1 MGIDITT
8 RIEKLPHSFK
18 MHSSMCLELK
28 NLVDRVMSI
37 FPDIEDARPGSSSGI
52 QTLCLLNKALEKAK
66 LLLRY
71 CSESTKLYMAV
82 TGDGILS
89 RGCRAIKLL
98 EQSLS
103 DIRSM
108 VPTVLAVKITQIVQD
123 LRSTVLSLEPSEEE
137 AGKAVRELMQLST
150 SSSDEIRDF
159 HFAALKLHLST
170 PEAIVS
176 ETGSLKSLFVKL
188 GEREGD
194 KRQVLKYLLCLLKK
208 HEEIILRDNSF
219 TQLQSVDDP
228 VCASAVEAG
237 CTDFNSS
244 FSTESRTE
252 VTDST
257 HREVEIGSLSSL
269 LEMAESGA
277 DHLQEEAMNTLKSL
291 SSSKEICLE
300 MVSLGFVKNLT
311 SLLQQSVFS
320 KQSIIIL
327 RNLCNTE
334 KGRVCITEIPSCLA
348 SIAELL
354 DSYVPEEQENAI
366 SILLQLCVEKIEYCN
381 LVVREGVDIYSSLF
395 LISNNGTEE
404 AKVGASELLRALEEV
419 DFHREEESSTL
430 EGATTSQTVI
440 TPVKHQEPMLTTPSL
455 KKSGLFGIPI
465 FKKKKSL
472 LGCFI
477 T

>member
-28 NLVDRVMSI
+28 NLVDSIMSI

-66 LLLRY
+66 LLLQY
-71 CSESTKLYMAV
+71 CSESSKLYMAV

-89 RGCRAIKLL
+89 RGCRAKKLL

-108 VPTVLAVKITQIVQD
+108 ITQIVQD

-150 SSSDEIRDF
+150 SSPDEIRDF

-170 PEAIVS
+170 PEAIVI
-176 ETGSLKSLFVKL
+176 ERRSLKSLFAKL

-219 TQLQSVDDP
+219 TQLQSVDDL

-244 FSTESRTE
+244 FSTESGTE

-269 LEMAESGA
+269 LKMAESGA
-277 DHLQEEAMNTLKSL
+277 DHLQEDAMNTLKSL
-291 SSSKEICLE
+291 SSSNEICLE

-311 SLLQQSVFS
+311 SLLQQIVFS

-334 KGRVCITEIPSCLA
+334 KGRVCITETPGCLA

-354 DSYVPEEQENAI
+354 DSDVTEEQENAI
-366 SILLQLCVEKIEYCN
+366 SILLQLCVEKIEYCS

-419 DFHREEESSTL
+419 DSNREEESSTL

-455 KKSGLFGIPI
+455 KKSGLFGLRFP
-465 FKKKKSL
+465 FSRRRKV
-472 LGCFI
+472 C
-477 T
+477 

>member
-28 NLVDRVMSI
+28 NLVDSIMSI

-66 LLLRY
+66 LLLQY
-71 CSESTKLYMAV
+71 CSESSKLYMAV

-89 RGCRAIKLL
+89 RGCRAKKLL

-108 VPTVLAVKITQIVQD
+108 VPTVLAIKITQIVQD

-150 SSSDEIRDF
+150 SSPDEIRDF

-170 PEAIVS
+170 PEAIVI
-176 ETGSLKSLFVKL
+176 ERRSL
-188 GEREGD
+188 
-194 KRQVLKYLLCLLKK
+194 
-208 HEEIILRDNSF
+208 N
-219 TQLQSVDDP
+219 
-228 VCASAVEAG
+228 AVEAG

-244 FSTESRTE
+244 FSTESGTE

-269 LEMAESGA
+269 LKMAESGA
-277 DHLQEEAMNTLKSL
+277 DHLQEDAMNTLKSL
-291 SSSKEICLE
+291 SSSNEICLE

-311 SLLQQSVFS
+311 SLLQQIVFS

-334 KGRVCITEIPSCLA
+334 KGRVCITETPGCLA

-354 DSYVPEEQENAI
+354 DSDVTEEQENAI
-366 SILLQLCVEKIEYCN
+366 SILLQLCVEKIEYCS

-419 DFHREEESSTL
+419 DSNREEESSTL

-455 KKSGLFGIPI
+455 KKSGLFGLRFP
-465 FKKKKSL
+465 FSRRRKV
-472 LGCFI
+472 C
-477 T
+477 

>member
-28 NLVDRVMSI
+28 NLVDSIMSI

-66 LLLRY
+66 LLLQY
-71 CSESTKLYMAV
+71 CSESSKLYMAV

-89 RGCRAIKLL
+89 RGCRAKKLL

-108 VPTVLAVKITQIVQD
+108 ITQIVQD

-137 AGKAVRELMQLST
+137 AGKAVRELMQLGT
-150 SSSDEIRDF
+150 SSPDEIRDF
-159 HFAALKLHLST
+159 HYAAVKLHLST
-170 PEAIVS
+170 PEAIVI
-176 ETGSLKSLFVKL
+176 ERRSLKSLLVKL
-188 GEREGD
+188 GD

-219 TQLQSVDDP
+219 TQLQSVDDL

-244 FSTESRTE
+244 FSTESGTE

-269 LEMAESGA
+269 LKMAESGA
-277 DHLQEEAMNTLKSL
+277 DHLQEDAMNTLKSL
-291 SSSKEICLE
+291 SSSNEICLE
-300 MVSLGFVKNLT
+300 MVSLGFVKKLT
-311 SLLQQSVFS
+311 SFLQQSVFS

-334 KGRVCITEIPSCLA
+334 KGRVCITETPGCLA

-354 DSYVPEEQENAI
+354 DSDVTEEQENTI
-366 SILLQLCVEKIEYCN
+366 SILLLLCVEKIEYCS

-419 DFHREEESSTL
+419 DSNSPP
-430 EGATTSQTVI
+430 EGATTSQAVI

-455 KKSGLFGIPI
+455 KKSGLFGLRFP
-465 FKKKKSL
+465 FSSRRNV
-472 LGCFI
+472 C
-477 T
+477 

>member
-71 CSESTKLYMAV
+71 CSESSKLYMAV

-170 PEAIVS
+170 PEAI
-176 ETGSLKSLFVKL
+176 L

-219 TQLQSVDDP
+219 TQLQAVDDP

-244 FSTESRTE
+244 FSTESGTE

-257 HREVEIGSLSSL
+257 HRDVEIGSLSSL
-269 LEMAESGA
+269 LKMAESGA
-277 DHLQEEAMNTLKSL
+277 DHLQEEAMNTIKSL
-291 SSSKEICLE
+291 SSSNEICLE

-311 SLLQQSVFS
+311 SLLQKSVFS

-334 KGRVCITEIPSCLA
+334 KGRICITETPGCLA

-354 DSYVPEEQENAI
+354 DSDVPEEQENAI

-381 LVVREGVDIYSSLF
+381 LVVREGVDMYSSLF

-404 AKVGASELLRALEEV
+404 AKVSASELLRALEEV
-419 DFHREEESSTL
+419 DSHREEESSTL

-440 TPVKHQEPMLTTPSL
+440 TPVKHQEPMLTTPISEEVW
-455 KKSGLFGIPI
+455 SFWTQIPI

>member
-28 NLVDRVMSI
+28 NLVDSIMSI

-66 LLLRY
+66 LLLQY
-71 CSESTKLYMAV
+71 CSESSKLYMAV

-89 RGCRAIKLL
+89 RGCRAKKLL

-108 VPTVLAVKITQIVQD
+108 VPTVLAIKITQIVQD

-150 SSSDEIRDF
+150 SSPDEIRDF

-170 PEAIVS
+170 PEAI
-176 ETGSLKSLFVKL
+176 SLFAKL

-219 TQLQSVDDP
+219 TQLQSVDDL

-244 FSTESRTE
+244 FSTESGTE

-269 LEMAESGA
+269 LKMAESGA
-277 DHLQEEAMNTLKSL
+277 DHLQEDAMNTLKSL
-291 SSSKEICLE
+291 SSSNEICLE

-311 SLLQQSVFS
+311 SLLQQIVFS

-334 KGRVCITEIPSCLA
+334 KGRVCITETP
-348 SIAELL
+348 
-354 DSYVPEEQENAI
+354 DSHFQ
-366 SILLQLCVEKIEYCN
+366 
-381 LVVREGVDIYSSLF
+381 
-395 LISNNGTEE
+395 
-404 AKVGASELLRALEEV
+404 
-419 DFHREEESSTL
+419 EEEKFVRLFYNLKPFLS
-430 EGATTSQTVI
+430 G
-440 TPVKHQEPMLTTPSL
+440 SL
-455 KKSGLFGIPI
+455 
-465 FKKKKSL
+465 
-472 LGCFI
+472 C
-477 T
+477 